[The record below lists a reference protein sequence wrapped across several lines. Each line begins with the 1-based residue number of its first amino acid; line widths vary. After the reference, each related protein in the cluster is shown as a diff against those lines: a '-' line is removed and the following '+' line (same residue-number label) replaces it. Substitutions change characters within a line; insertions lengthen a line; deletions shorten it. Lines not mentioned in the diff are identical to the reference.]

1 MAAKSLDIHPS
12 ALAELK
18 SSISW
23 YLEQNEATADKFV
36 EEIDRAIDLVLS
48 VTPSWPTDDLD
59 TRKFVLRRFPYA
71 GITTRGNP
79 WLESWLSP
87 TDTGSLDIGRTGFN
101 ILIKDWERPVC
112 PRFIYK
118 DYVPRAD

>member
-23 YLEQNEATADKFV
+23 YLEQNEATANKFV
-36 EEIDRAIDLVLS
+36 EEIDRAIDLVLAS
-48 VTPSWPTDDLD
+48 PRRWPTSDLG

-71 GITTRGNP
+71 VIYHERKSVVRVLAIAHGHRQP
-79 WLESWLSP
+79 EYW
-87 TDTGSLDIGRTGFN
+87 
-101 ILIKDWERPVC
+101 KDRV
-112 PRFIYK
+112 
-118 DYVPRAD
+118 

>member
-36 EEIDRAIDLVLS
+36 QEIDRAIELVLAS
-48 VTPSWPTDDLD
+48 PRRWPTS
-59 TRKFVLRRFPYA
+59 A
-71 GITTRGNP
+71 
-79 WLESWLSP
+79 
-87 TDTGSLDIGRTGFN
+87 
-101 ILIKDWERPVC
+101 VC
-112 PRFIYK
+112 PHFIGVCEIAGVI
-118 DYVPRAD
+118 DGTINHTRPS

>member
-23 YLEQNEATADKFV
+23 YLERNEVTANKFV
-36 EEIDRAIDLVLS
+36 QEIDRAIELILAS
-48 VTPSWPTDDLD
+48 PQRWPTGDFD

-71 GITTRGNP
+71 VIYYERK
-79 WLESWLSP
+79 SVV
-87 TDTGSLDIGRTGFN
+87 R
-101 ILIKDWERPVC
+101 ILAIAHGHRQPGYWKDRV
-112 PRFIYK
+112 
-118 DYVPRAD
+118 